1 MEMKAVL
8 RGNRLRVALCGE
20 FDQHCAASIRDK
32 IDTLYAL
39 GRLTDAQYRALTGE
53 ENK

>member
-1 MEMKAVL
+1 MLYMVL
-8 RGNRLRVALCGE
+8 KRMVAKGMTEEL
-20 FDQHCAASIRDK
+20 RDK